1 MMFLEVSIKLIAL
14 HAGTPV
20 EVSQAT
26 LTLMFVVLGILAI
39 GIGFGR
45 VVKTKESLLQHR
57 WTLSAAVALTLAAIF
72 LVMLPSAFRFY
83 IDPDVMLFSNISIV
97 TVIHGIV
104 GIPAIVTALI
114 YAFGDLP
121 QNVRKWMRITAVF
134 WIADIVLGVVLFFQM
149 MGII

>member
-1 MMFLEVSIKLIAL
+1 MIIDFLRQLVVM

-26 LTLMFVVLGILAI
+26 LTIMFVVLGILAI

-45 VVKTKESLLQHR
+45 IVKTKESLMQHR
-57 WTLSAAVALTLAAIF
+57 WALSAAAALTLTVIF

-83 IDPDVMLFSNISIV
+83 IDPDVEMFSNISIV
-97 TVIHGIV
+97 TIIHGIV
-104 GIPAIVTALI
+104 GVPAVATAVI

-121 QNVRKWMRITAVF
+121 TKVKKWMQVTAIL
-134 WIADIVLGVVLFFQM
+134 WIADITLGVVLFFQM